1 MPVSVSSVSVSSV
14 CLTSWAVTDVT
25 GVIRAVGGGF
35 APSAVGENLT
45 ALLASRRE
53 LAAASHD
60 EVDVIVVWTASG
72 DVVLEGCRTGGG
84 AGVALS
90 RGVPMGVQAFDGDGQ
105 LFLVSAPLA
114 RTLGLSAARTGPGA
128 FNIRRSALA
137 VETGLA
143 QRIEQVYAGSAIGPE
158 ELVVEPGTGGTAS
171 SPAPQRLVLSQ
182 HFVPLFGGD
191 GLVRGVLGLTWDV
204 PVGQGEERAAQTQ
217 RARYHRLVEASRDA
231 VAFIGTDGSTQLI
244 NDAAV
249 SLYGYRLEDYRD
261 DPRLPM
267 RILKPE
273 HHAWF
278 ASFWAAFQR
287 DGVFPETDVQLEW
300 FRKDG
305 SEVTAEHRF
314 TNVRDET
321 GRLLGFLNLARDV
334 SERVRTERALE
345 RAHERHSVATR
356 QGGIAVVEF
365 DLVSG
370 LVEADA
376 ALLEHLGEPG
386 AVLLPDF
393 WGRFVHDD
401 DLPLVMQRLDR
412 VRTGADDF
420 GPDLDLRLRQATGDF
435 RWYRLS
441 ASLAPPARGHEGPTL
456 LGTMHDVHERRELEL
471 RVLEAQKLDAV
482 GLLAGGV
489 AHDFNNLL
497 TIINATSSELLEE
510 GLVSGEARALVED
523 VLHTGRS
530 ASHLVQNLLAFGRKQ
545 PQNVTW
551 FDVNLV
557 VTTAQRMLFRALGP
571 ERNLSLRLGLV
582 DGLVRGD
589 AAQLEQVMVNLVL
602 NARDAMVEGGT
613 VTVRTAEVQAPPEGL
628 RHPLGPGR
636 YVVLTVA
643 DNGVGMT
650 PDVKARAMEPFF
662 TTKAPGRGTG
672 LGLAA
677 VYGIARQCGG
687 DVFIESEPGVGTT
700 VGLVLP
706 LGESVTLTER
716 TQSEARSERG
726 RVLVVE
732 DDERVRRFTS
742 RVLTRAGF
750 LVEAV
755 ATPIEARLRLGEAA
769 AFDLVITDWKMPEG
783 GGRAVLDIV
792 ESLQPRPRLLVVSGH
807 QRDEDLGRSKVEV
820 LEKPWTTELLLR
832 AVMSTLKG

>member
-1 MPVSVSSVSVSSV
+1 MPPSSVR
-14 CLTSWAVTDVT
+14 LTSWAVTDRL
-25 GVIRAVGGGF
+25 GVIRSIGGGF
-35 APSAVGENLT
+35 STSAVGDSLT
-45 ALLASRRE
+45 ALLSSRRVRQNDG
-53 LAAASHD
+53 LD
-60 EVDVIVVWTASG
+60 EVDVVVVWTVGG
-72 DVVLEGCRTGGG
+72 DVVLEVCRE
-84 AGVALS
+84 AGPL
-90 RGVPMGVQAFDGDGQ
+90 GVPLPGGVPIGVQVFDSSGDMV
-105 LFLVSAPLA
+105 LVSAPLA
-114 RTLGLSAARTGPGA
+114 RRLGFPGGRSGDGSFNVRRGSVVAQAAVTRSIESA
-128 FNIRRSALA
+128 
-137 VETGLA
+137 
-143 QRIEQVYAGSAIGPE
+143 YAGTAGGPE
-158 ELVVEPGTGGTAS
+158 EFVFDLGTSGSAS
-171 SPAPQRLVLSQ
+171 QRLVLRQ
-182 HFVPLFGGD
+182 QYVPLFGGD
-191 GLVRGVLGLTWDV
+191 GAVVAVLGLTWDV
-204 PVGQGEERAAQTQ
+204 TEARAEERVAQTQ
-217 RARYHRLVEASRDA
+217 LARYRRLVEASRDA
-231 VAFIGTDGSTQLI
+231 IAFIGVDGTTQLI
-244 NDAAV
+244 NAAAE
-249 SLYGYRLEDYRD
+249 SLYGYRFEEYRR
-261 DPRLPM
+261 DPQLPARM
-267 RILKPE
+267 LKPE
-273 HHAWF
+273 FHAWF
-278 ASFWAAFQR
+278 GAFWAAFER

-305 SEVTAEHRF
+305 SEITAEHRF
-314 TNVRDET
+314 TNVRDEA
-321 GRLLGFLNLARDV
+321 GRLLGFLNLSRDV
-334 SERVRTERALE
+334 TERVRTERALE

-365 DLVSG
+365 DLASG

-376 ALLEHLGEPG
+376 ALLERLGVPG
-386 AVLLPDF
+386 AARLPDF

-441 ASLAPPARGHEGPTL
+441 ASLAPPAPGHEAPTL

-482 GLLAGGV
+482 GRLAGGV

-497 TIINATSSELLEE
+497 TIINGTSSELLDE
-510 GLVSGEARALVED
+510 GLVSGEARTLVED
-523 VLHTGRS
+523 VLHAGRS
-530 ASHLVQNLLAFGRKQ
+530 ASYLVQNLLAFGRKQ
-545 PQNVTW
+545 AQNVTW

-557 VTTAQRMLFRALGP
+557 VTSAQRMLFRALGP
-571 ERNLSLRLGLV
+571 ERSLALQLGPV

-602 NARDAMVEGGT
+602 NARDALAEGGT
-613 VTVRTAEVQAPPEGL
+613 VTVRTAEVASPPDAV
-628 RHPLGPGR
+628 RHALGPGR

-643 DNGVGMT
+643 DDGVGMT

-706 LGESVTLTER
+706 LGESVEFAARTEGR
-716 TQSEARSERG
+716 ARSERG

-742 RVLTRAGF
+742 RVLTRGGF
-750 LVEAV
+750 SVEAV
-755 ATPIEARLRLGEAA
+755 ATPVEARQRLTGPS

-783 GGRAVLDIV
+783 GGRAVLEV
-792 ESLQPRPRLLVVSGH
+792 VKSLQPAPRLLVVSGYT
-807 QRDEDLGRSKVEV
+807 RDEDLGRSGVEV

-832 AVMSTLKG
+832 AVMSTLSG